1 MLALRRQSYSSH
13 QSGLNPAQALPLM
26 LAFAALI
33 ISATNAD
40 GQEVGGSTSVKPAE
54 KTVVIPK
61 KTADD
66 TPVRIEQPSG
76 KISVANDIP
85 DEQLQRVLNSIISR
99 YPGAQRASVQVSAGV
114 ATLKGQVSSDEIVA
128 SLGEFVRQVDGV
140 RLVLNELESLE
151 EQESP
156 VARLK
161 YQWVMMFRWLR
172 RWWLS
177 LLVALLII
185 SICLSING
193 FIRRYGQSLMV
204 DDKPIS
210 LSKTLVLSIISR
222 IVPLIG
228 FFLAILLMDWGNSFF
243 SFFGAAGILGIS
255 FGFAFQQVGDNFLSS
270 LLLGMRRP
278 YKVGDFVE
286 IAGYKGFVKSLNT
299 RATNLV
305 TLDSHLVRIPNSL
318 VYKSLLINQ
327 TASPIRREIIE
338 LKITSYQTQVSKAQ
352 SLMTSVMMR
361 HPAVLSNPMPRV
373 LIENLRPDGIEL
385 KAYYWIASVDVD
397 RWLLASELRLAFK
410 VELNEAGI
418 PLDGS
423 AGVTSVSVTIE
434 PKPEAVIKPPAELKP
449 GEMKPERPRDPDSQ
463 ALEQIAQSSEVLRD
477 RTSEFIQRQVQM
489 LEDRE
494 TFLSK
499 DRTSKS

>member
-1 MLALRRQSYSSH
+1 MLALRRQSMTCYL
-13 QSGLNPAQALPLM
+13 SGLNLALTLL
-26 LAFAALI
+26 LAVAIFLLSTADSTGQQI
-33 ISATNAD
+33 NSTPIS
-40 GQEVGGSTSVKPAE
+40 KPAE

-85 DEQLQRVLNSIISR
+85 DDQLQRVLNSIINR
-99 YPGAQRASVQVSAGV
+99 YPGAENARVQVSAGV
-114 ATLKGQVSSDEIVA
+114 ATLNGRVRSDEIVA

-177 LLVALLII
+177 LVVALLII
-185 SICLSING
+185 SLCLLING

-210 LSKTLVLSIISR
+210 LSKTLVLSIMSR
-222 IVPLIG
+222 IVPLFG
-228 FFLAILLMDWGNSFF
+228 FFVAILLMDWGNSFF

-278 YKVGDFVE
+278 YKVGDYVE
-286 IAGYKGFVKSLNT
+286 IAGYQGFVKSLNT

-318 VYKSLLINQ
+318 VYKSLLVNQ

-338 LKITSYQTQVSKAQ
+338 LKITSYKAALSKAQ

-373 LIENLRPDGIEL
+373 LIEGLLPDGICL

-410 VELNEAGI
+410 VELSEAGI

-423 AGVTSVSVTIE
+423 AGVTSVSVSIE
-434 PKPEAVIKPPAELKP
+434 PKPAEEIKPLDELKP
-449 GEMKPERPRDPDSQ
+449 GEMKPERPRDPDCH
-463 ALEQIAQSSEVLRD
+463 ALEQIAQSTEVLRD
-477 RTSEFIQRQVQM
+477 RTSEFIQHQVQM

-499 DRTSKS
+499 DRVSKS